1 MLQQA
6 IACFLFISLIQCNQN
21 ERSLL
26 QAKKAEDGVI
36 IDKVVFDS
44 VGAVKSVDLI
54 NLGDKVALLEGWVLG
69 GTGKLGQKGCDLEIQ
84 PSRTIVIMSLADNTT
99 CGIDFSKISKS
110 IQLASGDGTVVS
122 DVEVDATGNENKAM
136 VYAALPTKSDYLAV
150 TEDAVSVLE
159 LMQQAGIF
167 TIYLEA
173 LKGFGFDK
181 VLQMG
186 APDPKYSGPHIPKRF
201 QVKPENYSKPEVDWW
216 EGKEGTVA
224 PSSEDGGVGGGGI
237 IDPHVLRTEIESQ
250 KSKLEM
256 VVAFIDQMKAEQQN
270 KINAVQT
277 YNDMVLQALA
287 KRISSQ
293 EEQLQAIKE
302 ENQNLRDKLQE
313 ICALAAQTAEEKN
326 CENKEQ

>member
-110 IQLASGDGTVVS
+110 IQLASGDGT
-122 DVEVDATGNENKAM
+122 
-136 VYAALPTKSDYLAV
+136 
-150 TEDAVSVLE
+150 
-159 LMQQAGIF
+159 
-167 TIYLEA
+167 
-173 LKGFGFDK
+173 
-181 VLQMG
+181 
-186 APDPKYSGPHIPKRF
+186 
-201 QVKPENYSKPEVDWW
+201 
-216 EGKEGTVA
+216 
-224 PSSEDGGVGGGGI
+224 
-237 IDPHVLRTEIESQ
+237 
-250 KSKLEM
+250 
-256 VVAFIDQMKAEQQN
+256 AFIWGDIAS
-270 KINAVQT
+270 IRR
-277 YNDMVLQALA
+277 
-287 KRISSQ
+287 KR
-293 EEQLQAIKE
+293 KK
-302 ENQNLRDKLQE
+302 RDRK
-313 ICALAAQTAEEKN
+313 THV
-326 CENKEQ
+326 